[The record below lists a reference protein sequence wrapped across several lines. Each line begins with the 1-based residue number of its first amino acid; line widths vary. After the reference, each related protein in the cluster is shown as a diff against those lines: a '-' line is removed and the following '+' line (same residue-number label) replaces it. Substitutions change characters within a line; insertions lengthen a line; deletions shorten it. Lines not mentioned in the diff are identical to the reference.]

1 MPKQLVVKAL
11 EIRDDEKNVYVEGYA
26 SAAVEDLE
34 GEIISEEAL
43 QKVAKELTKEPY
55 NKVFLDH
62 APMKFNANFE
72 EKLPIGK
79 IVEAATREVEGKL
92 KLWMKLIMNKAHP
105 YFEVVYKSIKEGFLN
120 AFSIGFQVLQR
131 KGRVITD
138 LKILEVSLV
147 GIPANPEA
155 IVEEV
160 YEKMLDGLEV
170 KGVVPSHPWNY
181 SKDEQSGWTKPNL
194 SDFTDKSWDELT
206 DAEKRSI
213 AGHFAWAAKMPPENY
228 TDLKLPHHDPKTH
241 KVVWRGVV
249 AAMAALLGARGGV
262 DIPAE
267 DKQKVYNHLARHYRD
282 DFGREPPK
290 LKELEEFFA
299 ELKEIEDVDGKNDQ
313 SHLKSLI
320 SQQQNMEEFEKKI
333 KELEATNSE
342 LSEKISELEAKV
354 AELEAENTKL
364 KEDNERLSNQVK
376 QYVEREKA
384 ELIEKIKALTDEAN
398 EELKKKDVAELK
410 EFYLTLLE
418 TKVIKTKSLPPKV
431 KVVGEEGG
439 EGEVDFKGVF

>member
-1 MPKQLVVKAL
+1 M
-11 EIRDDEKNVYVEGYA
+11 D
-26 SAAVEDLE
+26 
-34 GEIISEEAL
+34 
-43 QKVAKELTKEPY
+43 
-55 NKVFLDH
+55 
-62 APMKFNANFE
+62 NAE
-72 EKLPIGK
+72 
-79 IVEAATREVEGKL
+79 T
-92 KLWMKLIMNKAHP
+92 
-105 YFEVVYKSIKEGFLN
+105 
-120 AFSIGFQVLQR
+120 
-131 KGRVITD
+131 
-138 LKILEVSLV
+138 
-147 GIPANPEA
+147 
-155 IVEEV
+155 
-160 YEKMLDGLEV
+160 
-170 KGVVPSHPWNY
+170 KGVVPSHPWKYN
-181 SKDEQSGWTKPNL
+181 KDEQGGWSKPTLN
-194 SDFTDKSWDELT
+194 DFTDKSWEELSDE
-206 DAEKRSI
+206 EKRSI
-213 AGHFAWAAKMPPENY
+213 AGHFAWTPKMPPERF

-241 KVVWRGVV
+241 AVNWRGVV

-299 ELKEIEDVDGKNDQ
+299 ELKEIEDVDGENDQ

-320 SQQQNMEEFEKKI
+320 LQQQNMEEFEKKI

-342 LSEKISELEAKV
+342 LSEKIGELESKV

-398 EELKKKDVAELK
+398 EEELKEKDVAELK

-418 TKVIKTKSLPPKV
+418 TKVIKAKSLPPKV
-431 KVVGEEGG
+431 KVVGEEG
-439 EGEVDFKGVF
+439 EKEVDFKGVF